1 MEDLVAQ
8 KLTDILRAHIPDDG
22 PTCFTLDNR
31 LEALGIDS
39 LGLSEAIFE
48 IEEEFDIAI
57 PEPEELEEAATQF
70 QTVNDLVIAV
80 KELMSQKR
88 EAQS

>member
-22 PTCFTLDNR
+22 PTCFTLDHR

-39 LGLSEAIFE
+39 LGMSEAIFE
-48 IEEEFDIAI
+48 IEEEFDIEI
-57 PEPEELEEAATQF
+57 PEPEELDEAAAQF
-70 QTVNDLVIAV
+70 ETVNDLVVAV
-80 KELMSQKR
+80 KELMSEKR
-88 EAQS
+88 GAES